1 MASWRFSQCD
11 QVEQARSI
19 CTGYLV
25 FQGPCTLTQ
34 QPNPILDK
42 NSDSLGFQSRK
53 GAPTSL
59 LKYTCFLPH
68 CFSSPFFFLFR
79 HLRLMYSTYET
90 FPLPSAPQPD
100 FLLLLPDF
108 LTWSSL
114 HQPSCPGRLLPFP
127 PPPQAPAW
135 QPSSHCLS
143 STLAGKAN
151 ACEPGAAWTAAS
163 PLRTHPASNVTQ
175 RSSQ

>member
-59 LKYTCFLPH
+59 LNTLASYLIAFLAPSSSFLGTWDWCTPLTKHSLSQVPRSQTFSCSYQTFSPEVLFTNPH
-68 CFSSPFFFLFR
+68 AQAASSPSHH
-79 HLRLMYSTYET
+79 HLRLQPGSPVHTA
-90 FPLPSAPQPD
+90 SAP
-100 FLLLLPDF
+100 L
-108 LTWSSL
+108 
-114 HQPSCPGRLLPFP
+114 
-127 PPPQAPAW
+127 
-135 QPSSHCLS
+135 
-143 STLAGKAN
+143 
-151 ACEPGAAWTAAS
+151 
-163 PLRTHPASNVTQ
+163 
-175 RSSQ
+175 